1 MQQLVE
7 IASKIVELTNE
18 YQQKWSQRQVSETR
32 CFAHWLTTGRRS
44 TRTRASCLPPARPLD
59 ACLSKNRIF
68 DDGTGKVNIRKA
80 LEDFMHFIPDRCRTE
95 NPVVHISLNPHPDDR
110 LTDTDMENI
119 AREYME
125 KIGFGGQPYMVYKHE
140 DIDRHHMHIVTIR
153 VKEDGKAISS
163 SNNFYQSKRA
173 TRELEKK
180 YNLHTAERGQAISE
194 IPLRKVNASEG
205 DVKKQIANTVKA
217 VVCGYHYQTLGELRA
232 VLSLYNI
239 AVEET
244 RGIARN
250 REYHGLV
257 YSATDDNGN
266 KNASKREQ
274 SELAHSAEREHPR
287 RVNPVKVGNPFKAS
301 KIGPSVGYE
310 AVQKRFAWSKKHVA
324 DKGIAASLK
333 EKILPILVAS
343 SNAEDFKSRLQAQGM
358 DVVFRYTD
366 TGRIYGA
373 TFIDH
378 DSHSV
383 LNGSRIGKVFSA
395 NALEQHFNTPKEEQ
409 IPYKEG
415 THSEQEQYHDSGTNT
430 SERQQTSADMP
441 NGNTDYH
448 NSASGTTTF
457 LDALDVLNSDNPTVD
472 PEEEAFRR
480 KMQRKKKKIRGP
492 RL

>member
-1 MQQLVE
+1 
-7 IASKIVELTNE
+7 
-18 YQQKWSQRQVSETR
+18 
-32 CFAHWLTTGRRS
+32 
-44 TRTRASCLPPARPLD
+44 
-59 ACLSKNRIF
+59 
-68 DDGTGKVNIRKA
+68 
-80 LEDFMHFIPDRCRTE
+80 MHFIPDRCRTE

-194 IPLRKVNASEG
+194 IPLRKVNANEG

-217 VVCGYHYQTLGELRA
+217 VVRGYHYQTLGELRA

-239 AVEET
+239 DVEET

-257 YSATDDNGN
+257 YSATDNNGN
-266 KNASKREQ
+266 R
-274 SELAHSAEREHPR
+274 
-287 RVNPVKVGNPFKAS
+287 VGNPFKAS

-310 AVQKRFAWSKKHVA
+310 AVQKRFAWSKK
-324 DKGIAASLK
+324 
-333 EKILPILVAS
+333 KILPILAAS

-383 LNGSRIGKVFSA
+383 LNGSRMCKELSA
-395 NALEQHFNTPKEEQ
+395 NALEQFFNSPHDQGQTQQGQDVGQTTGGSPFSGADHWQSQSTPSSD
-409 IPYKEG
+409 YD
-415 THSEQEQYHDSGTNT
+415 HSHSDFDGF
-430 SERQQTSADMP
+430 
-441 NGNTDYH
+441 GLF
-448 NSASGTTTF
+448 TT
-457 LDALDVLNSDNPTVD
+457 DNPAVD
-472 PEEEAFRR
+472 PAEEEFRR
-480 KMQRKKKKIRGP
+480 RMQRKKKKRRGP
-492 RL
+492 KL

>member
-1 MQQLVE
+1 MV
-7 IASKIVELTNE
+7 AKISFGNSLFGALAYNGEKINKDEGKLLAT
-18 YQQKWSQRQVSETR
+18 
-32 CFAHWLTTGRRS
+32 
-44 TRTRASCLPPARPLD
+44 
-59 ACLSKNRIF
+59 NRIF

-163 SNNFYQSKRA
+163 SNNFYQSKKA

-217 VVCGYHYQTLGELRA
+217 VVRGYHYQTLGELSA

-239 AVEET
+239 DVEET

-257 YSATDDNGN
+257 YSATDDNGI
-266 KNASKREQ
+266 KDASKREQ

-287 RVNPVKVGNPFKAS
+287 RVNPVMVGNPFKAS

-310 AVQKRFAWSKKHVA
+310 AVQKRFAWSKKQIA

-333 EKILPILVAS
+333 EKILPILAAS
-343 SNAEDFKSRLQAQGM
+343 SNAKDFKSRLQAQGM
-358 DVVFRYTD
+358 DVVFRYTEA
-366 TGRIYGA
+366 GRIYGA

-378 DSHSV
+378 DSRSV
-383 LNGSRIGKVFSA
+383 LNGARMCKELSA
-395 NALEQHFNTPKEEQ
+395 NALEQYFNSP
-409 IPYKEG
+409 
-415 THSEQEQYHDSGTNT
+415 HNQEQAQQGQTTDQGQSTQEGAGHGTGGGQQSSGSDHWQSQSTR
-430 SERQQTSADMP
+430 SS
-441 NGNTDYH
+441 DYDH
-448 NSASGTTTF
+448 SHSDFDGFGLFTT
-457 LDALDVLNSDNPTVD
+457 DNPAVD
-472 PEEEAFRR
+472 PAEEEFRR
-480 KMQRKKKKIRGP
+480 RMQRKKKKRRGP
-492 RL
+492 KL

>member
-1 MQQLVE
+1 MV
-7 IASKIVELTNE
+7 AKISFGNSLFGALAYNGEKINKDEGKLLAT
-18 YQQKWSQRQVSETR
+18 
-32 CFAHWLTTGRRS
+32 
-44 TRTRASCLPPARPLD
+44 
-59 ACLSKNRIF
+59 NRIF

-80 LEDFMHFIPDRCRTE
+80 LEDFMHFIPDRCRAE

-217 VVCGYHYQTLGELRA
+217 VVRGYHYQTLGELRA

-239 AVEET
+239 DVEET

-266 KNASKREQ
+266 
-274 SELAHSAEREHPR
+274 
-287 RVNPVKVGNPFKAS
+287 KVGNPFKAS

-310 AVQKRFAWSKKHVA
+310 AVQKRFAWSKKQIA

-333 EKILPILVAS
+333 EKILPILAAS
-343 SNAEDFKSRLQAQGM
+343 SNAKDFKSRLQAQGM

-383 LNGSRIGKVFSA
+383 LNGSRMCKELSA
-395 NALEQHFNTPKEEQ
+395 NALEQFFNSP
-409 IPYKEG
+409 
-415 THSEQEQYHDSGTNT
+415 HDHTQTQQGQTAG
-430 SERQQTSADMP
+430 QTSGGSPFTGADQWQSQSTP
-441 NGNTDYH
+441 SSDYDH
-448 NSASGTTTF
+448 SHSDFDGFGLFTT
-457 LDALDVLNSDNPTVD
+457 DNPAVD
-472 PEEEAFRR
+472 PAEEEFRR
-480 KMQRKKKKIRGP
+480 RMQRKKKKRRGP
-492 RL
+492 KL

>member
-1 MQQLVE
+1 MV
-7 IASKIVELTNE
+7 AKISFGNSLFGALAYNGEKINKDEGKLLAT
-18 YQQKWSQRQVSETR
+18 
-32 CFAHWLTTGRRS
+32 
-44 TRTRASCLPPARPLD
+44 
-59 ACLSKNRIF
+59 NRIF

-95 NPVVHISLNPHPDDR
+95 NPVVHISLNPHPDDK

-217 VVCGYHYQTLGELRA
+217 VVRGYHYQTLGELRA

-239 AVEET
+239 DVEET

-266 KNASKREQ
+266 
-274 SELAHSAEREHPR
+274 
-287 RVNPVKVGNPFKAS
+287 KVGNPFKAS

-310 AVQKRFAWSKKHVA
+310 AVQKRFAWSKKQIA

-333 EKILPILVAS
+333 GKILPILAAS

-378 DSHSV
+378 DSRSV
-383 LNGSRIGKVFSA
+383 LNGSRMCKELSA
-395 NALEQHFNTPKEEQ
+395 NALKQYFSSPHD
-409 IPYKEG
+409 
-415 THSEQEQYHDSGTNT
+415 QEQTQQGQTTDQGQSTQEGAGHGTGGGQQSSG
-430 SERQQTSADMP
+430 SEHWQSQSTPSS
-441 NGNTDYH
+441 DYDH
-448 NSASGTTTF
+448 SHSDFDGFGLFTT
-457 LDALDVLNSDNPTVD
+457 DNPAVD
-472 PEEEAFRR
+472 PAEEEFRR
-480 KMQRKKKKIRGP
+480 RMQRKKKKRRGP
-492 RL
+492 KL

>member
-1 MQQLVE
+1 MV
-7 IASKIVELTNE
+7 AKISFGNSLFGALAYNGEKINKDEGKLLAT
-18 YQQKWSQRQVSETR
+18 
-32 CFAHWLTTGRRS
+32 
-44 TRTRASCLPPARPLD
+44 
-59 ACLSKNRIF
+59 NRIF

-80 LEDFMHFIPDRCRTE
+80 LEDFMHYIPDRCRTE
-95 NPVVHISLNPHPDDR
+95 NPVVHISLNPHPDDK

-217 VVCGYHYQTLGELRA
+217 VVRGYHYQTLGELRA

-239 AVEET
+239 DVEET
-244 RGIARN
+244 RGVARN

-257 YSATDDNGN
+257 YSATDDNG
-266 KNASKREQ
+266 K
-274 SELAHSAEREHPR
+274 
-287 RVNPVKVGNPFKAS
+287 KVGNPFKAS

-310 AVQKRFAWSKKHVA
+310 AVQKRFAWSKKQIA

-333 EKILPILVAS
+333 EKIMPILAAS
-343 SNAEDFKSRLQAQGM
+343 ANDKDFKARIGQQGM
-358 DVVFRYTD
+358 DVVFRYTE

-378 DSHSV
+378 DSRSV
-383 LNGSRIGKVFSA
+383 LNGSRMCKELSA
-395 NALEQHFNTPKEEQ
+395 NALEQFFNSP
-409 IPYKEG
+409 
-415 THSEQEQYHDSGTNT
+415 HDHTQTQQGQTAG
-430 SERQQTSADMP
+430 QTSGGSPFSGADQWQSQP
-441 NGNTDYH
+441 APFSDYDH
-448 NSASGTTTF
+448 SHSDFDGFGLFTT
-457 LDALDVLNSDNPTVD
+457 DNPAVD
-472 PEEEAFRR
+472 PAEEEFRR
-480 KMQRKKKKIRGP
+480 RMQRKKKKRRGP
-492 RL
+492 KL

>member
-1 MQQLVE
+1 
-7 IASKIVELTNE
+7 
-18 YQQKWSQRQVSETR
+18 
-32 CFAHWLTTGRRS
+32 
-44 TRTRASCLPPARPLD
+44 
-59 ACLSKNRIF
+59 
-68 DDGTGKVNIRKA
+68 
-80 LEDFMHFIPDRCRTE
+80 MHFIPDRCRTE

-217 VVCGYHYQTLGELRA
+217 VVRGYHYQTLGELRA

-239 AVEET
+239 DVEET

-266 KNASKREQ
+266 R
-274 SELAHSAEREHPR
+274 
-287 RVNPVKVGNPFKAS
+287 VGNPFKAS

-310 AVQKRFAWSKKHVA
+310 AVQKRFVWSKKQIA
-324 DKGIAASLK
+324 DKGIAAIPEQSSPTRSLSLK
-333 EKILPILVAS
+333 EKILPILAAS

-383 LNGSRIGKVFSA
+383 LNGSRMCKELSA
-395 NALEQHFNTPKEEQ
+395 NALEQYFNSPHDQEQTRQGQSTQEGAGHGTGGGQQSSGADHWQSQSTPTSDYDHSHSDFDGFGLFTTDNPAVDPAEEEFFAEAKRQSRAQKKDAEKEEETSWSETLNNVQMHFN
-409 IPYKEG
+409 
-415 THSEQEQYHDSGTNT
+415 
-430 SERQQTSADMP
+430 
-441 NGNTDYH
+441 H
-448 NSASGTTTF
+448 NS
-457 LDALDVLNSDNPTVD
+457 NSILLCN
-472 PEEEAFRR
+472 
-480 KMQRKKKKIRGP
+480 KKTI
-492 RL
+492 

>member
-1 MQQLVE
+1 MV
-7 IASKIVELTNE
+7 AKISFGNSLFGALAYNGEKINKDEGKLLAT
-18 YQQKWSQRQVSETR
+18 
-32 CFAHWLTTGRRS
+32 
-44 TRTRASCLPPARPLD
+44 
-59 ACLSKNRIF
+59 NRIF
-68 DDGTGKVNIRKA
+68 DDGSGKVDIRKA

-95 NPVVHISLNPHPDDR
+95 NPVVHISLNPHPDDK

-163 SNNFYQSKRA
+163 SNNLYQSKRA

-205 DVKKQIANTVKA
+205 NVKKQIANTVKA
-217 VVCGYHYQTLGELRA
+217 VVRGYHYQTLGELRA

-239 AVEET
+239 DVEET

-257 YSATDDNGN
+257 YS
-266 KNASKREQ
+266 
-274 SELAHSAEREHPR
+274 
-287 RVNPVKVGNPFKAS
+287 
-301 KIGPSVGYE
+301 YE
-310 AVQKRFAWSKKHVA
+310 AVQKRFAWSKKQIA

-333 EKILPILVAS
+333 EKILPIVAAS
-343 SNAEDFKSRLQAQGM
+343 SNAKDFKSRLQAQGM

-378 DSHSV
+378 DSRSV
-383 LNGSRIGKVFSA
+383 LNGSRMCKELSA
-395 NALEQHFNTPKEEQ
+395 NALEQYFNNPHNHEQTQQGQTTDQGQSTQERAVHGTGGGQQSSGSDHWQSQSTPASDFD
-409 IPYKEG
+409 
-415 THSEQEQYHDSGTNT
+415 HSHSDFDGF
-430 SERQQTSADMP
+430 
-441 NGNTDYH
+441 GLF
-448 NSASGTTTF
+448 TT
-457 LDALDVLNSDNPTVD
+457 DNPAVD
-472 PEEEAFRR
+472 PAEEEFRR
-480 KMQRKKKKIRGP
+480 RMQRKKKKRRGP
-492 RL
+492 KL

>member
-1 MQQLVE
+1 MV
-7 IASKIVELTNE
+7 AKISFGNSLFGALAYNGEKINKDEGKLLAT
-18 YQQKWSQRQVSETR
+18 
-32 CFAHWLTTGRRS
+32 
-44 TRTRASCLPPARPLD
+44 
-59 ACLSKNRIF
+59 NRIF
-68 DDGTGKVNIRKA
+68 DNGTGKVNIRKA

-163 SNNFYQSKRA
+163 SNNFYQSKKA

-217 VVCGYHYQTLGELRA
+217 VVRGYHYQTLGELRA

-239 AVEET
+239 DVEET

-250 REYHGLV
+250 HEYHGLI
-257 YSATDDNGN
+257 YSATDNNGN
-266 KNASKREQ
+266 KDASKREQ

-310 AVQKRFAWSKKHVA
+310 AVQKRFVWSKKQIA

-333 EKILPILVAS
+333 EKILPILAAS

-378 DSHSV
+378 DSRSV
-383 LNGSRIGKVFSA
+383 LNGSRMCKELSA
-395 NALEQHFNTPKEEQ
+395 NALEQHFNNPHDHGQTQQGQTTGGSAFSGADQWQSQSAPSQ
-409 IPYKEG
+409 DYD
-415 THSEQEQYHDSGTNT
+415 HSYSDFYGF
-430 SERQQTSADMP
+430 
-441 NGNTDYH
+441 GLF
-448 NSASGTTTF
+448 TT
-457 LDALDVLNSDNPTVD
+457 DNPAVD
-472 PEEEAFRR
+472 PAEEEFRR
-480 KMQRKKKKIRGP
+480 RMQRKKKKRRGP
-492 RL
+492 KL

>member
-1 MQQLVE
+1 MV
-7 IASKIVELTNE
+7 AKISFGNSLFGALAYNGEKIKKDEGKLLAT
-18 YQQKWSQRQVSETR
+18 
-32 CFAHWLTTGRRS
+32 
-44 TRTRASCLPPARPLD
+44 
-59 ACLSKNRIF
+59 NRIF

-95 NPVVHISLNPHPDDR
+95 NPVVHISLNQHPDDK

-125 KIGFGGQPYMVYKHE
+125 KIGFGSQPYMVYKHE

-163 SNNFYQSKRA
+163 SNQSKRA

-205 DVKKQIANTVKA
+205 DVKKQIANTVKT
-217 VVCGYHYQTLGELRA
+217 VVRGYHYQTLGELRA

-239 AVEET
+239 DVEET

-266 KNASKREQ
+266 
-274 SELAHSAEREHPR
+274 
-287 RVNPVKVGNPFKAS
+287 KVGNPFKAS

-310 AVQKRFAWSKKHVA
+310 AVQKRFAWSKKHIA
-324 DKGIAASLK
+324 EGGLAASLK
-333 EKILPILVAS
+333 EKILPILAAS
-343 SNAEDFKSRLQAQGM
+343 SNTEDFKSRLQAQGM
-358 DVVFRYTD
+358 DVIFRYTD

-378 DSHSV
+378 DSRSV
-383 LNGSRIGKVFSA
+383 LNGSRMCKELSA
-395 NALEQHFNTPKEEQ
+395 NALEQHFNNPHDHGQTQQGQTTGGSPFSGSDQWQSQYTPS
-409 IPYKEG
+409 PDYD
-415 THSEQEQYHDSGTNT
+415 HSHSDFDGF
-430 SERQQTSADMP
+430 
-441 NGNTDYH
+441 GLF
-448 NSASGTTTF
+448 TT
-457 LDALDVLNSDNPTVD
+457 DNPAVD
-472 PEEEAFRR
+472 PAEEEFRR
-480 KMQRKKKKIRGP
+480 RMQRKKKRRGP
-492 RL
+492 KL

>member
-1 MQQLVE
+1 MV
-7 IASKIVELTNE
+7 AKISFGNSLFGALAYNGEKINKDEGKLLAT
-18 YQQKWSQRQVSETR
+18 
-32 CFAHWLTTGRRS
+32 
-44 TRTRASCLPPARPLD
+44 
-59 ACLSKNRIF
+59 NRIF

-163 SNNFYQSKRA
+163 SNNFYQSKKA

-217 VVCGYHYQTLGELRA
+217 VVRGYHYQTLGELSA

-239 AVEET
+239 DVEET

-257 YSATDDNGN
+257 YSATDDNGI
-266 KNASKREQ
+266 KDASKREQ

-287 RVNPVKVGNPFKAS
+287 RVNPVMVGNPFKAS

-310 AVQKRFAWSKKHVA
+310 AVQKRFAWSKKQIA

-333 EKILPILVAS
+333 EKILPILAAS
-343 SNAEDFKSRLQAQGM
+343 SNAKDFKSRLQAQGM
-358 DVVFRYTD
+358 DVVFRYTEA
-366 TGRIYGA
+366 GRIYGA

-378 DSHSV
+378 DSRSV
-383 LNGSRIGKVFSA
+383 LNGSRMCKELSA
-395 NALEQHFNTPKEEQ
+395 NALEQYFNNPHNHEQ
-409 IPYKEG
+409 TQQGQTTDQGQSTQEG
-415 THSEQEQYHDSGTNT
+415 AGHGTGGGQQSSGSDHWQSQSTRSSDYDHSHSDFDGF
-430 SERQQTSADMP
+430 
-441 NGNTDYH
+441 GLF
-448 NSASGTTTF
+448 TT
-457 LDALDVLNSDNPTVD
+457 DNPAVD
-472 PEEEAFRR
+472 PAEEEFRR
-480 KMQRKKKKIRGP
+480 RMQRKKKKRRGP
-492 RL
+492 KL

>member
-1 MQQLVE
+1 MV
-7 IASKIVELTNE
+7 AKISFGNSLFGALAYNGEKINKDEGKLLAT
-18 YQQKWSQRQVSETR
+18 
-32 CFAHWLTTGRRS
+32 
-44 TRTRASCLPPARPLD
+44 
-59 ACLSKNRIF
+59 NRIF

-80 LEDFMHFIPDRCRTE
+80 LEDFMHFIPGRCRTE

-163 SNNFYQSKRA
+163 SNNFYQSKKA

-217 VVCGYHYQTLGELRA
+217 VVRGYHYQTLGELSA

-239 AVEET
+239 DVEET

-257 YSATDDNGN
+257 YSATDDNGI
-266 KNASKREQ
+266 KDASKREQ

-287 RVNPVKVGNPFKAS
+287 RVNPVMVGNPFKAS

-310 AVQKRFAWSKKHVA
+310 AVQKRFAWSKKQIA

-333 EKILPILVAS
+333 EKILPILAAS
-343 SNAEDFKSRLQAQGM
+343 SNAKDFKSRLQAQGM
-358 DVVFRYTD
+358 DVVFRYTEA
-366 TGRIYGA
+366 GRIYGA

-378 DSHSV
+378 DSRSV
-383 LNGSRIGKVFSA
+383 LNGSRMCKELSA
-395 NALEQHFNTPKEEQ
+395 NALEQYFNNPHNHEQ
-409 IPYKEG
+409 TQQGQTTDQGQSTQEG
-415 THSEQEQYHDSGTNT
+415 AGHGTGGGQQSSGSDHWQSQSTRSSDYDHSHSDFDGF
-430 SERQQTSADMP
+430 
-441 NGNTDYH
+441 GLF
-448 NSASGTTTF
+448 TT
-457 LDALDVLNSDNPTVD
+457 DNPAVD
-472 PEEEAFRR
+472 PAEEEFRR
-480 KMQRKKKKIRGP
+480 RMQRKKKKRRGP
-492 RL
+492 KL

>member
-1 MQQLVE
+1 M
-7 IASKIVELTNE
+7 
-18 YQQKWSQRQVSETR
+18 
-32 CFAHWLTTGRRS
+32 
-44 TRTRASCLPPARPLD
+44 
-59 ACLSKNRIF
+59 
-68 DDGTGKVNIRKA
+68 
-80 LEDFMHFIPDRCRTE
+80 PDRCRAE
-95 NPVVHISLNPHPDDR
+95 KPVVHISLNPHPDDK

-205 DVKKQIANTVKA
+205 NVKKQIVNTVKA
-217 VVCGYHYQTLGELRA
+217 VVHGYHYQTLGELRA

-239 AVEET
+239 DVEET

-250 REYHGLV
+250 RVYHGLV
-257 YSATDDNGN
+257 YSATDDNGI
-266 KNASKREQ
+266 KDASKREQ

-310 AVQKRFAWSKKHVA
+310 AVQKRFAWSKKQIA
-324 DKGIAASLK
+324 DKGIAAIPEQSSPTRSLSLK
-333 EKILPILVAS
+333 EKILPILAAS
-343 SNAEDFKSRLQAQGM
+343 SNTEDFKSRLQAQGM

-378 DSHSV
+378 DSRSV
-383 LNGSRIGKVFSA
+383 LNGSRMCKELSA
-395 NALEQHFNTPKEEQ
+395 NALEQHFNSPHNQGQTQQGQDVGQTTGGSPFSGADHWQSQSTPSSD
-409 IPYKEG
+409 YD
-415 THSEQEQYHDSGTNT
+415 HSHSDFDGF
-430 SERQQTSADMP
+430 
-441 NGNTDYH
+441 GLF
-448 NSASGTTTF
+448 TT
-457 LDALDVLNSDNPTVD
+457 DNPAVD
-472 PEEEAFRR
+472 PAEEEFRR
-480 KMQRKKKKIRGP
+480 RMQRKKKKRRGP
-492 RL
+492 KL